1 MTRGTAYL
9 VTDNYIIESL
19 EFNGDMYRDGCG
31 QEMVD
36 ILSNAK
42 TSNDFKKGIETFN
55 QENHKY
61 QEFELNWVRVRS
73 NYIEENTRGEDIV
86 QFTDENYFKL
96 YFSDWTFWKNLSSK
110 EITFRTREGGKIVL
124 PVGEVVAINFGNN
137 AAHYFGTE
145 KQLDE
150 MLDEIMP

>member
-42 TSNDFKKGIETFN
+42 TSNDFKQGIETFN

-73 NYIEENTRGEDIV
+73 NYIEENTRGEDII

-124 PVGEVVAINFGNN
+124 PVGEVVAINFGKK
-137 AAHYFGTE
+137 AAHYFGNE
-145 KQLDE
+145 KKLDE
-150 MLDEIMP
+150 MLEEIMS